1 MKNVYLSKSKYCKA
15 VQCNNILWLD
25 KNKPEESINKS
36 RETVLETG
44 TKVGEL
50 AKSYFGKYTDIHSIY
65 LDDISYQVYILQNLG
80 YKIKKAN
87 IMYINNKYIR
97 EEELEL
103 DKLFKIEDV
112 TDTVF
117 LKQEEIK
124 KLKNIMKA

>member
-1 MKNVYLSKSKYCKA
+1 VFFSLSNFLIVTTKA
-15 VQCNNILWLD
+15 I
-25 KNKPEESINKS
+25 NKATATTVTIAGSINS
-36 RETVLETG
+36 
-44 TKVGEL
+44 
-50 AKSYFGKYTDIHSIY
+50 
-65 LDDISYQVYILQNLG
+65 
-80 YKIKKAN
+80 
-87 IMYINNKYIR
+87 MYINNKYIR

>member
-1 MKNVYLSKSKYCKA
+1 
-15 VQCNNILWLD
+15 
-25 KNKPEESINKS
+25 
-36 RETVLETG
+36 
-44 TKVGEL
+44 
-50 AKSYFGKYTDIHSIY
+50 
-65 LDDISYQVYILQNLG
+65 
-80 YKIKKAN
+80 
-87 IMYINNKYIR
+87 MYINNKYIR